1 MSRNSRKQL
10 DKAYENLFNRIY
22 DLESISLNK
31 IKELNVAA
39 DFFDI
44 KTSDLGSLK
53 DNVVTMSNEIDKL
66 EESLTQANKKI
77 AELEQE
83 NEFLNEKNSLYV
95 DKIFKFKS
103 QGSKLIEAV
112 EEQMEEIKERIK
124 SKLK

>member
-22 DLESISLNK
+22 DLESISTNK
-31 IKELNVAA
+31 IKELSVAS
-39 DFFDI
+39 DFFDL
-44 KTSDLGSLK
+44 KTSDMKSLK
-53 DNVVTMSNEIDKL
+53 DKVVQMSNEIEDL
-66 EESLTQANKKI
+66 ERSLADANKKI
-77 AELEQE
+77 DDLKQE

-112 EEQMEEIKERIK
+112 EEQVEEIKERIK

>member
-22 DLESISLNK
+22 DLESISTNK
-31 IKELNVAA
+31 IKELSVAS
-39 DFFDI
+39 DFFDL
-44 KTSDLGSLK
+44 KTSDMKSLK
-53 DNVVTMSNEIDKL
+53 DKVVQMSNEIEQL
-66 EESLTQANKKI
+66 ERSLAEANKKI
-77 AELEQE
+77 DDLKQE

-112 EEQMEEIKERIK
+112 EEQVEEIKERIK

>member
-22 DLESISLNK
+22 DLESISTNK
-31 IKELNVAA
+31 IKELSVAS
-39 DFFDI
+39 DFFDL
-44 KTSDLGSLK
+44 KTSDMKSLK
-53 DNVVTMSNEIDKL
+53 DKVVQMSNEIEGL
-66 EESLTQANKKI
+66 EQSLIDANKKI
-77 AELEQE
+77 DDLKQE

-103 QGSKLIEAV
+103 QGSKLIAAV
-112 EEQMEEIKERIK
+112 EEQVEEIKERIK

>member
-22 DLESISLNK
+22 DLESISTNK
-31 IKELNVAA
+31 IKELSVAS
-39 DFFDI
+39 DFFDL
-44 KTSDLGSLK
+44 KTSDMKSLK
-53 DNVVTMSNEIDKL
+53 DKVVQMSNEIEDL
-66 EESLTQANKKI
+66 ERSLAEANKKI
-77 AELEQE
+77 DDLKQE

-103 QGSKLIEAV
+103 QGSKLIAAV
-112 EEQMEEIKERIK
+112 EEQMEEIKDRIK